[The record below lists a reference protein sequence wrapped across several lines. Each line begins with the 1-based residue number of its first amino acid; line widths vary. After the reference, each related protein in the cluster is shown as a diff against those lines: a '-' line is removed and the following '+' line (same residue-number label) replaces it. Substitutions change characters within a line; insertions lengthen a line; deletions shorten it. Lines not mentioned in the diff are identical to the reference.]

1 MSSIKKRIQ
10 ILKIW
15 IRRDPIGHSRLDREF
30 QTYKAELKE
39 TKANNIKNYYY

>member
-15 IRRDPIGHSRLDREF
+15 IRRDPIGHSRLDKAFETHKSYLKHQKEENIRN
-30 QTYKAELKE
+30 YK
-39 TKANNIKNYYY
+39 Y